1 MNHPTPDPRL
11 PSETS
16 DHSVFS
22 ITFQDGCTILGY
34 TSSFITDR
42 VNDICG
48 NTASEQSPGW
58 NQATFAAAHTARMS
72 KTVRCLSDGLTREYA
87 RYYRDYLAG
96 GLTPSLTRHGRNI
109 GRSAACTI

>member
-1 MNHPTPDPRL
+1 MSPEDA
-11 PSETS
+11 

-34 TSSFITDR
+34 TSSSITDR

-48 NTASEQSPGW
+48 DTASEQNPRCS
-58 NQATFAAAHTARMS
+58 QAAFAAAHAARMS
-72 KTVRCLSDGLTREYA
+72 KNVRCLSSGLTREYA

-96 GLTPSLTRHGRNI
+96 GLTPSLTRHGRNT
-109 GRSAACTI
+109 GRSADCTM